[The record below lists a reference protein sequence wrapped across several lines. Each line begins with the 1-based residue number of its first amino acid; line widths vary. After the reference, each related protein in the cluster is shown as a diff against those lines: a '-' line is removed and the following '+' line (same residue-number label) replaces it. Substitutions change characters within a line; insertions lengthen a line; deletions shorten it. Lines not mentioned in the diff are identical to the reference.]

1 MSDSSVGRS
10 RWNQATRHFLDVVLI
25 SAIYVAS
32 ELNIWGLSL
41 ALAPAQLQYFASIL
55 SMVLVFSAMTLAGR
69 VSGTCDG
76 VYRRWIKTNVDF
88 LNAQLGVGFS
98 IPIIMLDHMLSMRD
112 IGYIVAT
119 SAITNVVSWMGVFLL
134 SLAGLSLLS
143 ASKSYMPGLVRRR
156 AAAAA
161 AAADSLRP
169 SQPGE
174 KKPTAASVFHA
185 YERPSWKKYLSL
197 DDASSSPPRDQGRAG
212 AAAETDESSSP
223 PAVGHQG
230 KTAKHNRHVWRF
242 LERNGY
248 LATCLLGIVALGVP
262 LQLTLA
268 DSRALD
274 GFVLWLCWMTAVRL
288 QRAAKHSAVLMVSAR
303 GRHTLATMMNPVLVT
318 TALMLGYTRLRGA
331 LSRPDGGV
339 AAVLADLSSGTPLYA
354 LWTAL
359 ARSAPLAGNPRRWF
373 GAGDLAL
380 SLLECGIVAW
390 GFKLYECR
398 RQLFSASGLAISL
411 LCSVAAAANVFL
423 PVLLASALGLDAPEA
438 LAFAARS
445 TTLALAKPAVKTLGG
460 NLALNASLVV
470 GNGILG
476 QLLYPLLLEK
486 LSIPAADPS
495 VVGDKARN
503 PDPDPNPDP
512 EAKGDEIRTV
522 AAGTAIGI
530 NGAAM
535 GVSYL
540 YDVRSRAAPYAVL
553 SMTIFGV
560 MTVAFTTLEPFKGV
574 LLALASR

>member
-1 MSDSSVGRS
+1 MSESNVWRS
-10 RWNQATRHFLDVVLI
+10 RWNEAAEHFLGVVLL
-25 SAIYVAS
+25 SVIYLAS

-69 VSGTCDG
+69 VSRTCDG
-76 VYRRWIKTNVDF
+76 LYRRWIKKNVDV

-98 IPIIMLDHMLSMRD
+98 IPIIMLDHMLSLRD

-119 SAITNVVSWMGVFLL
+119 SAITNVVSWIGVFLL

-143 ASKSYMPGLVRRR
+143 ASQSYLTGLVRRR
-156 AAAAA
+156 AA
-161 AAADSLRP
+161 DEESTP
-169 SQPGE
+169 SSQSGE
-174 KKPTAASVFHA
+174 KQPAAGSVFHP
-185 YERPSWKKYLSL
+185 YQRPSWKKYLTL
-197 DDASSSPPRDQGRAG
+197 DDAATTTTPDDDPSSSSPGEQRPTGV
-212 AAAETDESSSP
+212 AAETNASSSTP
-223 PAVGHQG
+223 VGHPG
-230 KTAKHNRHVWRF
+230 KTTRQDRRVWRC
-242 LERNGY
+242 LRRNGY
-248 LATCLLGIVALGVP
+248 LITCLVGIVALGVP
-262 LQLTLA
+262 LQMTLA

-274 GFVLWLCWMTAVRL
+274 GFALWLCWITAIRL
-288 QRAAKHSAVLMVSAR
+288 QRMVKHSVGLIVSAR

-331 LSRPDGGV
+331 LNSRDGGV
-339 AAVLADLSSGTPLYA
+339 AVVLGDLSSGTPLYS

-359 ARSAPLAGNPRRWF
+359 ARSAPLPDNPRGWF

-398 RQLFSASGLAISL
+398 RQLFSPSGLVIFL
-411 LCSVAAAANVFL
+411 FCSVAAAGNVFL
-423 PVLLASALGLDAPEA
+423 PVLLASALGLDGPEA

-470 GNGILG
+470 SNGIIG

-486 LSIPAADPS
+486 LSIPASDPS
-495 VVGDKARN
+495 VVDDDGARG
-503 PDPDPNPDP
+503 PD
-512 EAKGDEIRTV
+512 AKGDDIRTV

-540 YDVRSRAAPYAVL
+540 YEVRSRAAPYAVL

-574 LLALASR
+574 ILGLASR